1 MIFFNYKPK
10 PTESYTPIKGADD
23 FKNSTCRCVQ
33 QEMDLSELTWIDTS
47 SYKKLKQTLKNQNE
61 ETRRMSLLNQPQ
73 MDLFV

>member
-10 PTESYTPIKGADD
+10 PKSYTPIKGIPD
-23 FKNSTCRCVQ
+23 FKNSKCRCLQ

-47 SYKKLKQTLKNQNE
+47 SYKKLKQILKCQNT
-61 ETRRMSLLNQPQ
+61 ETRRMNLLSKPQ